1 MEPDDKRRQADDR
14 LDSWKEIASYLK
26 RTERTVRRWEK
37 LEGLPVHRLQHDKRG
52 TVYAYARE
60 LDGWLESRRL
70 TTASAGDE
78 TSSGADNS
86 GRAAPVSKLHWPSWS
101 AALAAASVAAIVG
114 AGMISWTR
122 HTANAAMPEVTR
134 DVAWAHFGSPGRV
147 QILSSIKYSEE
158 AIRLDPKYGP
168 AWAQLG
174 VAHVALAWFG
184 EAPAKETMRVA
195 QTEAR
200 EALRLNPSSAD
211 GWRTLAYASHYLDWD
226 QQAAEKEFQRAIEL
240 EPQNQGALFWY
251 SEFLLDLR
259 RFDEA
264 LAYSRR
270 AQDAAPRGL
279 MPIVGAGNIHFMN
292 GHVELAIPE
301 YERVLELD
309 PQFGIAVHFKGLAHL
324 AQGRHAQALEELRT
338 ANELLGGVPVSIA
351 SLGYALGITGKRQ
364 EAEDLLAD
372 LLRKR
377 EGGYY
382 PAFPIAQ
389 IQLGLGRTDAAL
401 DWLERAADERHV
413 GYYFPLVDPIYDGVR
428 TNPRFAQLMAR
439 IAPH

>member
-1 MEPDDKRRQADDR
+1 MAPDVKPRLAGDR

-52 TVYAYARE
+52 TVYAYPRE
-60 LDGWLESRRL
+60 LDGWFESRRL
-70 TTASAGDE
+70 TAAGPASE
-78 TSSGADNS
+78 TSNAAGQSGS
-86 GRAAPVSKLHWPSWS
+86 AALVSKLHWRSWS
-101 AALAAASVAAIVG
+101 AALAAASIATIVG
-114 AGMISWTR
+114 VGTISWTR
-122 HTANAAMPEVTR
+122 HPANAAMPVVTR
-134 DVAWAHFGSPGRV
+134 DVKYAHFGSPGRV
-147 QILSSIKYSEE
+147 EVLSSIKYSEE
-158 AIRLDPKYGP
+158 AIRLDPKYAP
-168 AWAQLG
+168 AWGQLG
-174 VAHVALAWFG
+174 VAHIALAWFG
-184 EAPAKETMRVA
+184 EAPPRETMRLA

-200 EALRLNPSSAD
+200 EALRLNPALAD
-211 GWRTLAYASHYLDWD
+211 GWRTLGYASHYLDWD
-226 QQAAEKEFQRAIEL
+226 QKAAETEFRRAIEL
-240 EPQNQGALFWY
+240 EPRYQGALFWY
-251 SEFLLDLR
+251 SEFLLDLG

-264 LAYSRR
+264 LTYSRR
-270 AQDAAPRGL
+270 AQEVAPRGL
-279 MPIVGAGNIHFMN
+279 MPIVGTGNAYLMN

-301 YERVLELD
+301 YERALELD
-309 PQFGIAVHFKGLAHL
+309 PHFGVAVHFKGLAHL
-324 AQGRHAQALEELRT
+324 AQGRHAQALEELRS
-338 ANELLGGVPVSIA
+338 ANELLGGVPVTIG

-364 EAEDLLAD
+364 EAEEMLAD

-377 EGGYY
+377 ERGYY

-428 TNPRFAQLMAR
+428 TYPRFAQLMAR